1 MAGRRMTASRSG
13 GRRAPS
19 RGGGGVSAMPPQL
32 QRSYLSG
39 KVAPRI
45 QWGRSGDFIRCVRQA
60 KVHGMGHMAEGAC
73 ARLHRKATGQWPGRG
88 RKH

>member
-1 MAGRRMTASRSG
+1 MARRGGALRGSRGRGRSG
-13 GRRAPS
+13 AG
-19 RGGGGVSAMPPQL
+19 SAMPGHL

-45 QWGRSGDFIRCVRQA
+45 RWGVAGDFKRCVRQA
-60 KVHGMGHMAEGAC
+60 KRHGMGRKAEGAC

-88 RKH
+88 RRH